1 MKRRPEPLL
10 CELHAHTT
18 WSDGKLTLRELVDLY
33 GRHGFDVLCV
43 TDHAVP
49 PGDPYLQAHGRAI
62 DEANWQAYREEIQA
76 EAERARREYGL
87 VLVRGVELSENHA
100 DPDRVAHAVA
110 LGLERLPGLEGGV
123 LQAMVAAAREG
134 AAVIAAHPYDA
145 DGAPTAATGD
155 TAPARPTRRL
165 WRRRHDLTDV
175 VHAWE
180 LFNQNQAFPWV
191 ADERLPAVA
200 TGDFHRID
208 HFAGWKTMLPC
219 APDAEAVVEC
229 LRRRR
234 GAHLVRF
241 DVGAARAVAT
251 AA

>member
-1 MKRRPEPLL
+1 MTRRLLL

-18 WSDGKLTLRELVDLY
+18 WSDGTLTLREVVDLY

-100 DPDRVAHAVA
+100 DPDRIAHAVA

-145 DGAPTAATGD
+145 DGAPTAAAGER
-155 TAPARPTRRL
+155 APARPTRRL